1 MADQPEAPRR
11 TLLRQLA
18 QLRGRINPDALNHL
32 LTRMD
37 GWEPYDRE
45 SAGEAVRR
53 FLATRT
59 DGGKFQDRLR
69 QELKNKKTEGN

>member
-1 MADQPEAPRR
+1 MAEDSDDPRR
-11 TLLRQLA
+11 TLLHQLA
-18 QLRGRINPDALNHL
+18 QLRGRLDPKALDRVL
-32 LTRMD
+32 SKID

-45 SAGEAVRR
+45 SAGEAVRQ

-69 QELKNKKTEGN
+69 QELKNKKDRG

>member
-1 MADQPEAPRR
+1 MADQSDDPRR
-11 TLLRQLA
+11 VLLRQLA
-18 QLRGRINPDALNHL
+18 QLRGRIDPGALNHL
-32 LTRMD
+32 LTKVG

-45 SAGEAVRR
+45 SAGEAVRQ

-69 QELKNKKTEGN
+69 AEMKKKNET